1 MDLNTTL
8 AFVTVVECESF
19 SAAART
25 LEIPRSTVS
34 ARVAALEAH
43 LGTVLLRRTTRRIAL
58 TDDGRDYYERVAPAI
73 TALREAEHHGGPG
86 TTALTGSIRMS
97 VPFDFPFDV
106 LSEAIATFRE
116 AHPQIRFDVV
126 VDDSVSDFVDQNLDM
141 VIRGGHPG
149 GDHVIA
155 RRIASFRFAKF
166 ASPAFGVSRKRATPD
181 VPQLAFKSRAAPAAL
196 AALPRSTALS
206 PPAHYAVATNSF
218 ALLKQLALRGA
229 GAAVLPE
236 HTCETEVTRGE
247 LVRYPLDTANAKSSS
262 GASQAGLYLVYP
274 SRRELSPRVKAF
286 SDHLVSTLE
295 TAARATAS

>member
-58 TDDGRDYYERVAPAI
+58 TDDGRDYFERVAPAI
-73 TALREAEHHGGPG
+73 AALREAAHFGAARA
-86 TTALTGSIRMS
+86 TVLTGSIRMS
-97 VPFDFPFDV
+97 VPFDFPFDA
-106 LSEAIATFRE
+106 LSEAITTFR
-116 AHPQIRFDVV
+116 ASHPQVRFDVV
-126 VDDSVSDFVDQNLDM
+126 VDDSVSDFVDDNLDM
-141 VIRGGHPG
+141 AIRGGHPG

-166 ASPAFGVSRKRATPD
+166 ASPAFGVSRKHATPD
-181 VPQLAFKSRAAPAAL
+181 VPQLAFKSRAAPVAPA
-196 AALPRSTALS
+196 RSTALS

-236 HTCETEVTRGE
+236 HTCEAELTRGE
-247 LVRYPLDTANAKSSS
+247 LVRYPLDTTNGKSSAD
-262 GASQAGLYLVYP
+262 ASQAGLYLVYP

-286 SDHLVSTLE
+286 SDHLVVTLE
-295 TAARATAS
+295 NAAHASAS

>member
-73 TALREAEHHGGPG
+73 AALREAEHYGGPG
-86 TTALTGSIRMS
+86 TMTLTGSIRMS

-106 LSEAIATFRE
+106 LSEAIATFRV

-126 VDDSVSDFVDQNLDM
+126 ADDSVSDFVDQNLDM
-141 VIRGGHPG
+141 AIRGGHPG

-166 ASPAFGVSRKRATPD
+166 ASPAFGVSRKHATPD
-181 VPQLAFKSRAAPAAL
+181 VPQLAFKSRAAPAAS
-196 AALPRSTALS
+196 ARSTALS

-236 HTCETEVTRGE
+236 HTCEAELTRGE
-247 LVRYPLDTANAKSSS
+247 LVRYPLDTANAKSSAS
-262 GASQAGLYLVYP
+262 ASQAGLYLVYP

-295 TAARATAS
+295 TAARATAL

>member
-58 TDDGRDYYERVAPAI
+58 TDDGRDYFERVAPAI
-73 TALREAEHHGGPG
+73 AALREAAHFGAARA
-86 TTALTGSIRMS
+86 TVLTGSIRMS
-97 VPFDFPFDV
+97 VPFDFPFDA
-106 LSEAIATFRE
+106 LSEAITTFR
-116 AHPQIRFDVV
+116 ASHPQVRFDVV
-126 VDDSVSDFVDQNLDM
+126 VDDSVSDFVDDNLDM
-141 VIRGGHPG
+141 AIRGGHPG

-155 RRIASFRFAKF
+155 RRIANFRFAKF
-166 ASPAFGVSRKRATPD
+166 ASPAFGVSRKHATPD
-181 VPQLAFKSRAAPAAL
+181 VPQLAFKSRASPTAL
-196 AALPRSTALS
+196 AASARSTALS

-236 HTCETEVTRGE
+236 HICEAGLTRGE
-247 LVRYPLDTANAKSSS
+247 LVRYPLDTANAKSSAD
-262 GASQAGLYLVYP
+262 ASQAGLYLVYP
-274 SRRELSPRVKAF
+274 SRRELSARVKAF
-286 SDHLVSTLE
+286 SDHLVATLE
-295 TAARATAS
+295 NAAHASVS